1 MRRWARLLIC
11 TSLVFSVLAPAMAQ
25 TERRGASGGPLPRFA
40 MIKPD
45 RARMRV
51 GPGFNY
57 ATTWIYKRPGLP
69 VEIIEEYSVWRQI
82 RDADGT
88 EGWMHV
94 SVLSSQRNA
103 MVAPWLRN
111 STENSENMIPMKANA
126 NDSARDV
133 ASIEP
138 GVIVRLEECDGTWC
152 ELEAKGVKGFM
163 HQKDLWGVYPNEVF
177 N

>member
-1 MRRWARLLIC
+1 MRRWARLLTCIF
-11 TSLVFSVLAPAMAQ
+11 LVFVMLEPAWSQ

-40 MIKPD
+40 MVKPD

-57 ATTWIYKRPGLP
+57 ATKWIYKRPGLP
-69 VEIIEEYSVWRQI
+69 VEIIEEYSVWRQV

-103 MVAPWLRN
+103 MVAPWLREG
-111 STENSENMIPMKANA
+111 SDNSENFLAMKASA

-133 ASIEP
+133 ASMEP
-138 GVIVRLEECDGTWC
+138 GVVVHLDECDGNWC
-152 ELEAKGVKGFM
+152 KIEAKGVKGYM

-177 N
+177 K

>member
-1 MRRWARLLIC
+1 MRRLARLLIC
-11 TSLVFSVLAPAMAQ
+11 TLLVFAMLEPAMAQ
-25 TERRGASGGPLPRFA
+25 TERKGASGGPLPRFA

-57 ATTWIYKRPGLP
+57 ATKWIYKRPGLP
-69 VEIIEEYSVWRQI
+69 VEITEEYSVWRQV

-103 MVAPWLRN
+103 MIAPWLRDGN
-111 STENSENMIPMKANA
+111 AESENFLALKAGKD
-126 NDSARDV
+126 DSARDV
-133 ASIEP
+133 ASLEP
-138 GVIVRLEECDGTWC
+138 GVIVHLEECDGTWC
-152 ELEAKGVKGFM
+152 ELSVKGVNGYM
-163 HQKDLWGVYPNEVF
+163 RQKDIWGVYPNEVF